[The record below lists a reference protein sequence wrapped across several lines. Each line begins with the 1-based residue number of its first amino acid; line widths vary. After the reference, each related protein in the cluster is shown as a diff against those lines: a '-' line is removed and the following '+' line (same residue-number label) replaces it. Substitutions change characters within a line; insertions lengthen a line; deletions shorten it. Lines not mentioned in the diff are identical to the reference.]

1 MYSASHLLSLSLSL
15 VLTFTPLH
23 QVHDNV
29 ASILVE
35 LVSNALVA
43 PFGAT
48 SPLSKSLL
56 SPEICQKM
64 VDAAISQG
72 DSACQHSLTVIT
84 QMVLLC
90 RHNQQQDDDAPLSE
104 LPNIIQ
110 QVLAHTDYFILIT
123 LRTCWPPLRAYVIS
137 YRSLALAIEEKTHTH
152 THTAN

>member
-110 QVLAHTDYFILIT
+110 QVLAHTDYFKDVLASSQSVRHFI
-123 LRTCWPPLRAYVIS
+123 
-137 YRSLALAIEEKTHTH
+137 SLACLGYRRENTHTH
-152 THTAN
+152 THS